1 MQGCLPHTFRKLIYT
16 MAASE
21 NPSSEQSEP
30 VFDSP
35 GENEGPQTENF
46 QSDPLSEDSKKT
58 MDDLLNEAVQVAGA
72 EEAPRLTRTVRPP
85 GPGLFE
91 SIFWLIGV
99 ILAHFAGMI
108 VFLFGFFALLMATNQ
123 LPDTSAEMREQL
135 TGLTETHTL
144 ELAGVEQGVFVFIV
158 IAAVALRF
166 GKGVLSKLN
175 LQPFAVSTG
184 FLLLICVLPLSM
196 LSGEFYRIAY
206 GIWTGFA
213 EQIPW
218 LQQFDKMQTMEIV
231 KDMAEKSSLW
241 ALVLVIAVCPA
252 IGEELVFRGAIG
264 RGLLARWGLI
274 PGILIT
280 SVMFG
285 IVHMHPAHA
294 IAVIPLGMFMHF
306 VYVVTKSFWAPV
318 LVHFLNNAFA
328 VTVAKM
334 MSQFPENAAKLG
346 DESQSVH
353 PLITLA
359 AVAFLIVVCLYL
371 WKTRVRYIKPNGGEW
386 TPGYLSNEKPPAGA
400 PITMER
406 STAAAG
412 FYPGLAVLFV
422 NFLAMMYLFGMEPE
436 AEAGFL
442 HFITAF

>member
-1 MQGCLPHTFRKLIYT
+1 

-30 VFDSP
+30 VFDSLD
-35 GENEGPQTENF
+35 QTEGSQEENSK
-46 QSDPLSEDSKKT
+46 SDLFSEESNRT

-72 EEAPRLTRTVRPP
+72 EEAPRLIKTVRPP

-91 SIFWLIGV
+91 AFFWMIGV
-99 ILAHFAGMI
+99 IFAHFVGLMI
-108 VFLFGFFALLMATNQ
+108 FLVGFVIFLMATKQ
-123 LPDTSAEMREQL
+123 LPDSASKIARQL
-135 TGLTETHTL
+135 SEISETHTL
-144 ELAGVEQGVFVFIV
+144 PLAGVEQGIFVLIV
-158 IAAVALRF
+158 MAVVALRF

-206 GIWTGFA
+206 GVWTAVA
-213 EQIPW
+213 EQVPW
-218 LQQFDKMQTMEIV
+218 LQQFDKMQTMEVV

-241 ALVLVIAVCPA
+241 ALILVIAVCPA

-280 SVMFG
+280 SAMFG

-334 MSQFPENAAKLG
+334 MSQLPENAAKLG

-353 PLITLA
+353 PMITLA
-359 AVAFLIVVCLYL
+359 AASFLIVVCLYL
-371 WKTRVRYIKPNGGEW
+371 WKTRVRYIKPNGSEW

-412 FYPGLAVLFV
+412 FYPGLAVLFM
-422 NFLAMMYLFGMEPE
+422 NFLAMMYLYGMEPE

-442 HFITAF
+442 QFITAF

>member
-1 MQGCLPHTFRKLIYT
+1 

-21 NPSSEQSEP
+21 NPSSESSEP
-30 VFDSP
+30 LFDSLD
-35 GENEGPQTENF
+35 QTESSQIENS
-46 QSDPLSEDSKKT
+46 QIDPFSEESKKT
-58 MDDLLNEAVQVAGA
+58 MDDLLNEAVQTASA
-72 EEAPRLTRTVRPP
+72 EDVPRQIMPVRPP

-91 SIFWLIGV
+91 AICWMFGV
-99 ILAHFAGMI
+99 IFVHFIGLMFFLVGFV
-108 VFLFGFFALLMATNQ
+108 VFLMATKQ
-123 LPDTSAEMREQL
+123 LPDTAAKIAKLLSEIS
-135 TGLTETHTL
+135 ETHTL
-144 ELAGVEQGVFVFIV
+144 ELAGVEQGIFVLIV
-158 IAAVALRF
+158 MAVVALRF
-166 GKGVLSKLN
+166 GKNVLGKLN

-184 FLLLICVLPLSM
+184 FLLFICVLPLSM

-206 GIWTGFA
+206 GIWTAFA

-241 ALVLVIAVCPA
+241 ALILVIAVCPA

-280 SVMFG
+280 SIMFG
-285 IVHMHPAHA
+285 LVHMHPAHA
-294 IAVIPLGMFMHF
+294 IAVIPLGIFMHF

-346 DESQSVH
+346 DETQSVH
-353 PLITLA
+353 PMITIA
-359 AVAFLIVVCLYL
+359 AVLFLIVVCLYL
-371 WKTRVRYIKPNGGEW
+371 WKTRVKYIKPNGGEW

-400 PITMER
+400 PITMAR
-406 STAAAG
+406 ATAAAG
-412 FYPGLAVLFV
+412 FYLWLPLLFL
-422 NFLAMMYLFGMEPE
+422 NFMAMMYLFGMQPE
-436 AEAGFL
+436 AEAGML
-442 HFITAF
+442 QFIKAF

>member
-1 MQGCLPHTFRKLIYT
+1 

-21 NPSSEQSEP
+21 NPSPEPSEP
-30 VFDSP
+30 IFDSVD
-35 GENEGPQTENF
+35 QTEGSQKENTQIDPF
-46 QSDPLSEDSKKT
+46 SEESQST
-58 MDDLLNEAVQVAGA
+58 MEGLLNEAVQTASTEDV
-72 EEAPRLTRTVRPP
+72 PRQTKPGRPP
-85 GPGLFE
+85 GPGLLEAFC
-91 SIFWLIGV
+91 WMIGV
-99 ILAHFAGMI
+99 IFAHFVGLI
-108 VFLFGFFALLMATNQ
+108 VFMIGFLVLLMATKQ
-123 LPDTSAEMREQL
+123 LPDTGTKIAKQL
-135 TGLTETHTL
+135 SEITETHTL
-144 ELAGVEQGVFVFIV
+144 ELAGVEQGIFVFIV
-158 IAAVALRF
+158 MAAVALRF

-184 FLLLICVLPLSM
+184 FLLFICVLPLSM

-206 GIWTGFA
+206 GIWTAFA

-218 LQQFDKMQTMEIV
+218 LQQFDKMQTMEVV
-231 KDMAEKSSLW
+231 KEMAEKSSLW
-241 ALVLVIAVCPA
+241 ALILVIAVCPA

-280 SVMFG
+280 SFMFG
-285 IVHMHPAHA
+285 LVHMHPAHA

-346 DESQSVH
+346 DETQAVH
-353 PLITLA
+353 PMITVA
-359 AVAFLIVVCLYL
+359 AGLFLIVVCLYL
-371 WKTRVRYIKPNGGEW
+371 WKTRVKYIKPNGGEW

-406 STAAAG
+406 TAAATG
-412 FYPGLAVLFV
+412 FYPGLAFLFL
-422 NFLAMMYLFGMEPE
+422 NFLAMMYLFGMQPE
-436 AEAGFL
+436 AEAGML
-442 HFITAF
+442 QIIKAF